1 VNEFEQYFSD
11 QLNQRRAN
19 GNYRSLSVYSEGID
33 FLSNDYLSW
42 ASSKK
47 IDTWLKEN
55 NAAFD
60 TSMAGSTGSRLM
72 SGNHQSIEALEK
84 EIAALHEAEA
94 ALIFNSGYN
103 ANLGLIQAISD
114 RNTTLVCDA
123 LVHASLLDAT
133 RLAHTKNVYKFQH
146 NDLKDLDTKLTNAEG
161 KKVVVVESVYSM
173 DGDAAPLDQI
183 VELCRKHQ
191 AVLVVDEAHALGVC
205 GSRGLGLCNPAQ
217 WNDVLLA
224 RVYTFGKAMACHGA
238 AVLGS
243 ELLRQYLINF
253 ARPFIYTT
261 ALSPHAVA
269 CIEAAYKLLSKS
281 DVERSSLQQNIAAF
295 RVSAEKHGVCLINS
309 FSAIQ
314 CLIVGTNQRTKRIA
328 DGLNEAGF
336 LCKAILHPTVPEG
349 TERIRFCLQANHDAR
364 DYGILFEKLKGIN
377 EN

>member
-1 VNEFEQYFSD
+1 MNEFEQYFSD

-55 NAAFD
+55 NSAFD

-72 SGNHQSIEALEK
+72 SGNHQAIETLEK
-84 EIAALHEAEA
+84 EIAVLHEAEA

-133 RLAHTKNVYKFQH
+133 RLAQTKNVYKFQH

-191 AVLVVDEAHALGVC
+191 AMLVVDEAHALGVC
-205 GSRGLGLCNPAQ
+205 GSQGLGLCHPTE

-238 AVLGS
+238 AVIGS

-269 CIEAAYKLLSKS
+269 CIGAAYRLLSKS
-281 DVERSSLQQNIAAF
+281 DEERNSLEQNIAAF

-336 LCKAILHPTVPEG
+336 RCKAILHPTVPDG
-349 TERIRFCLQANHDAR
+349 TERIRFCLQANHDAK
-364 DYGILFEKLKGIN
+364 DYDVLFEKLKRIN